1 MNYFFFN
8 IIFFKLENILNNLFI
23 DVIKESTFSKKYD
36 SLYPFNN
43 ITGGFLTSFFDG
55 FLISSSIDFF
65 ISSSFSTTY
74 FENVNFSGLFK
85 NIKSS
90 IIYSIFSFIS
100 SFTFNLKFFLNSS
113 LFSSA
118 II

>member
-1 MNYFFFN
+1 M
-8 IIFFKLENILNNLFI
+8 FFKSENILNNLFI
-23 DVIKESTFSKKYD
+23 DVIKESTFLKKYD

-74 FENVNFSGLFK
+74 FENINFLGLFK

-100 SFTFNLKFFLNSS
+100 SFISSFTFNLNFL
-113 LFSSA
+113 
-118 II
+118 